1 MRPSSSIRP
10 VLGLLLFAATVSA
23 WRLFPVP
30 PSSDSFY
37 KVPSLISLYPP
48 GSIINYRDVPSAI
61 GAFGVK
67 TNLASAHQILYRTN
81 DGDGKAT
88 ATVLT
93 VLIPPNA
100 DFGAVLSVVMAED
113 AVSIDC
119 APSYGMLLESEIFS
133 RTNSATAQLQLL
145 LIEAAMAQG
154 WVVIVPDFEGP
165 QASFLDSKLAG
176 QATLDGIRAALKSGW
191 FTGIRRD
198 AALTLWGYSG
208 GASAALVAA
217 SMRPTYASELDIS
230 GVALGGL
237 SSPNLSLSIFAEI
250 NKGPHAG
257 LIPMSL
263 TAVGKADATF
273 QASLDKHLLASAKN
287 KFYLPRTQCL
297 DANLASFNNVDV
309 LGMFDCWDCVKT
321 DLVTALSKHKEATYV
336 PRSGSTFIYHCL
348 HDELTP
354 IAEIDKEVQEFCQE
368 GAIVHYQRDL
378 GPNVNH
384 RNYGVLGAP
393 HAIEWLRGIYNSS
406 ERETVCSNEAVTSVD
421 LPDWFLDA
429 YPSTIRNALV
439 KLIAG
444 DIGAG

>member
-1 MRPSSSIRP
+1 MLP
-10 VLGLLLFAATVSA
+10 VLGLLLLAATVSA
-23 WRLFPVP
+23 LRLLPVP

-37 KVPSLISLYPP
+37 NVPMLISLYPP
-48 GSIINYRDVPSAI
+48 GSIINQRAVPSDI
-61 GAFGVK
+61 GVFGVK

-81 DGDGKAT
+81 DGNGKAT

-93 VLIPPNA
+93 VLVPANA
-100 DFGAVLSVVMAED
+100 DFGAVVSFVMAED

-119 APSYGMLLESEIFS
+119 APSYGMLLESEVFS

-165 QASFLDSKLAG
+165 QASFLDGKLAG

-217 SMRPTYASELDIS
+217 GMRPTYASELDIS

-237 SSPNLSLSIFAEI
+237 SSPNLSLSIFTEL
-250 NKGPHAG
+250 NNGPHTG

-263 TAVGKADATF
+263 IAVGKADATF
-273 QASLDKHLLASAKN
+273 QASLDKHLLASAKS

-297 DANLASFNNVDV
+297 DANLASFDNVDV
-309 LGMFDCWDCVKT
+309 LAMFDCWDCVVA
-321 DLVTALSKHKEATYV
+321 DLTTALSKHKADTYV
-336 PRSGSTFIYHCL
+336 PRSGNTFIYHCL

-354 IAEIDKEVQEFCQE
+354 IADIDKEVQDFCQQ
-368 GAIVHYQRDL
+368 GAIVRYQRDL

-393 HAIEWLRGIYNSS
+393 HAIEWLRGIYNGTG
-406 ERETVCSNEAVTSVD
+406 RETTCSQEAVTSVD
-421 LPDWFLDA
+421 LPGWFLDT
-429 YPSTIRNALV
+429 YPSNIRSALV
-439 KLIAG
+439 KLLAT
-444 DIGAG
+444 

>member
-1 MRPSSSIRP
+1 MRP
-10 VLGLLLFAATVSA
+10 VLGWLFLVATVSA
-23 WRLFPVP
+23 WRLFPIP

-37 KVPSLISLYPP
+37 NVPPLISLYPA
-48 GSIINYRDVPSAI
+48 GTIINYRAVPSDI

-93 VLIPPNA
+93 VLVPPNA
-100 DFGAVLSVVMAED
+100 NYGAVLSVVMAED

-145 LIEAAMAQG
+145 LVEAAMAQG

-165 QASFLDSKLAG
+165 KASFLDSKLAG

-217 SMRPTYASELDIS
+217 SLRPTYASELDIS

-237 SSPNLSLSIFAEI
+237 SSPNLSLSIFTEI

-263 TAVGKADATF
+263 IAVGKADATF

-287 KFYLPRTQCL
+287 KFNLPRTQCL
-297 DANLASFNNVDV
+297 DANLATFDNVDV
-309 LGMFDCWDCVKT
+309 LGMFDCWDCVKA
-321 DLVTALSKHKEATYV
+321 DLVTALSKHKETTYV
-336 PRSGSTFIYHCL
+336 PRSGNAFIYHCL

-354 IAEIDKEVQEFCQE
+354 IAEIDKEVQDFCQE

-378 GPNVNH
+378 GSKVNH

-393 HAIEWLRGIYNSS
+393 HAIQWLRGIYNGTLKSNS
-406 ERETVCSNEAVTSVD
+406 CSQETVTSAN

-429 YPSTIRNALV
+429 YPSKIRDAFV
-439 KLIAG
+439 KLIAA
-444 DIGAG
+444 DIGTG